1 MLPRSTSTNPVVLS
15 YYAMRRMVGY
25 IALALPFALAAGY
38 LVAILLESGHLPHPL
53 LERSISDY
61 YYTPMRDYYVGS
73 LCAIAAFLA
82 CSRGYD
88 LHDEVTGYFAA
99 ACVLGVA
106 CCPSFNPHSGSYTRL
121 EFQLGLIHTAF
132 AALMYL
138 MLSYICI
145 FLFRKS
151 SPAKP
156 FTRRKRDRN
165 RIYAACGF
173 IMVACMIDYG
183 WSHHSF
189 GRRTASPQ
197 PLALLVR
204 SACARRLRHSLAY
217 QGRRLHA
224 RQAAPTRPRRGA
236 QPGSRFILSR
246 RASWYTSFGKRF
258 LGLRCLDWIA
268 IVWIAGQARR
278 RQDSCPAQ
286 VRCSA

>member
-99 ACVLGVA
+99 ACVIGVA
-106 CCPSFNPHSGSYTRL
+106 CCPSFNPHSGSYTPL

-173 IMVACMIDYG
+173 IMVACMMTMVGLTIHSVVEQHHP
-183 WSHHSF
+183 SHWLF
-189 GRRTASPQ
+189 WCEA
-197 PLALLVR
+197 LALGAFGIAWLTKGEGFMRDTRHQPDHVAGR
-204 SACARRLRHSLAY
+204 SREV
-217 QGRRLHA
+217 
-224 RQAAPTRPRRGA
+224 
-236 QPGSRFILSR
+236 
-246 RASWYTSFGKRF
+246 ASS
-258 LGLRCLDWIA
+258 
-268 IVWIAGQARR
+268 
-278 RQDSCPAQ
+278 
-286 VRCSA
+286 

>member
-38 LVAILLESGHLPHPL
+38 LLAVFLEFGHLPHPL
-53 LERSISDY
+53 LQRSISDY

-73 LCAIAAFLA
+73 LSAIAAFLA

-88 LHDEVTGYFAA
+88 VHDEITGYFAA
-99 ACVLGVA
+99 ACVVGVA
-106 CCPSFNPHSGSYTRL
+106 CCPSFNPRSGSYTPL

-165 RIYAACGF
+165 RIYAACGI
-173 IMVACMIDYG
+173 IMVACMMTMVGLTIHSVVERRHP
-183 WSHHSF
+183 SHWLF
-189 GRRTASPQ
+189 WCEA
-197 PLALLVR
+197 LALGAFGVAWLTKGEGFMR
-204 SACARRLRHSLAY
+204 DKRH
-217 QGRRLHA
+217 QPDHA
-224 RQAAPTRPRRGA
+224 VGC
-236 QPGSRFILSR
+236 SREV
-246 RASWYTSFGKRF
+246 ASS
-258 LGLRCLDWIA
+258 
-268 IVWIAGQARR
+268 
-278 RQDSCPAQ
+278 
-286 VRCSA
+286 